1 MIESIIALAVLLAG
15 ALGFIKFKSM
25 DLTIKKLK
33 GENAR
38 GNINEIEADSKK
50 SVDSIPSDKLADLA
64 NSLYPGDGKRSDD
77 N

>member
-1 MIESIIALAVLLAG
+1 METIIALAVIIAA
-15 ALGFIKFKSM
+15 ALGFMKYKTM

-33 GENAR
+33 GENSR
-38 GNINEIEADSKK
+38 GKINEIEDSARK
-50 SVDSIPSDKLADLA
+50 SVDAVPSSELADLA